1 MAIFLRKGWHLFN
14 ARNKQQ
20 SYPNQSTSL
29 GQNCP
34 PTYVWTE
41 PKVHTQTHF
50 LTAAKSKSASGCN
63 FSCHCS
69 TQNRF
74 ISRAS
79 RAKKTFLHFLFLN
92 YFNNVYLPTYLPTYL
107 PWKNYSECQWL
118 TKSIFTLL
126 VLRFLSH
133 LPLSLKLCL
142 LLPYHTFKSKPS
154 SPAPINKLSCLKL
167 HYAVFEH
174 SDLLLKIFQPIRY
187 LQTGVEGLGK
197 YSSMTRRMIVVGSN
211 PFAASMMDT
220 WTFNRN
226 T

>member
-34 PTYVWTE
+34 PTHVWTE

-92 YFNNVYLPTYLPTYL
+92 YFNNVYLPTYLPIYL
-107 PWKNYSECQWL
+107 ERTILNVSDEPSLFLHFWCCDFCL
-118 TKSIFTLL
+118 TF
-126 VLRFLSH
+126 
-133 LPLSLKLCL
+133 P
-142 LLPYHTFKSKPS
+142 
-154 SPAPINKLSCLKL
+154 
-167 HYAVFEH
+167 
-174 SDLLLKIFQPIRY
+174 
-187 LQTGVEGLGK
+187 
-197 YSSMTRRMIVVGSN
+197 
-211 PFAASMMDT
+211 
-220 WTFNRN
+220 
-226 T
+226 